1 MILKLTFQNF
11 VFDHVAVSENA
22 VHVDDVNKDESTP
35 IVVIIP
41 GLTSDSSSPVSC
53 CYMNH
58 DFVYVCA

>member
-1 MILKLTFQNF
+1 

-58 DFVYVCA
+58 DFIYVCA

>member
-1 MILKLTFQNF
+1 

-22 VHVDDVNKDESTP
+22 VHVEDAVNKDESTP